1 MKPGNP
7 PLRSVRVLDQMRE
20 RVRYMH
26 YILSTE
32 QVYVYWV
39 RSFIPWSGKG
49 GRIRY
54 GVMPASTARV
64 SLLISVR

>member
-32 QVYVYWV
+32 QVYV
-39 RSFIPWSGKG
+39 
-49 GRIRY
+49 
-54 GVMPASTARV
+54 
-64 SLLISVR
+64 